1 MAVPDPLKPRHK
13 PQSRFDPTGIDDGTG
28 GIPVSPRR
36 PVLRA
41 TAWIALVL
49 VAGAIAVLGWR
60 TMERNAIYQA
70 YADGVR
76 ALAAGRLDDARMMF
90 DRVLAKRPEWPA
102 AWRQRGFASADPGQ
116 AVADF
121 TQAIALDPD
130 DADAYAARGRAWLVA
145 RQPAKG
151 IDDLSRALELG
162 ARTGVAATT
171 ITAWRAERGVA
182 RLDAGDATAAV
193 DDLRHV
199 AQARD
204 TPADHQRLAAALAA
218 AGDWTAALAAYDR
231 ALAASPQAM
240 WLGERAIVHL
250 RLGDDTAAGV
260 DLVRCAQLD
269 PACAEV
275 HGVRAGQ
282 LARELGRTPPAGAR

>member
-60 TMERNAIYQA
+60 TMERNAIDQA

-76 ALAAGRLDDARMMF
+76 SLAAGRPDDARMMF

-102 AWRQRGFASADPGQ
+102 AWRQRGFASTDPSQ
-116 AVADF
+116 AIADF

-130 DADAYAARGRAWLVA
+130 DADAYAARGRAWLVS
-145 RQPAKG
+145 RQSAKG
-151 IDDLSRALELG
+151 IDDLSQALALG

-182 RLDAGDATAAV
+182 RLDAGDAAAAA

-204 TPADHQRLAAALAA
+204 APADHQRLAAALAA
-218 AGDWTAALAAYDR
+218 AGDWTGALAAYDR
-231 ALAASPQAM
+231 ALAVSPQAM

-275 HGVRAGQ
+275 HGARAGQ